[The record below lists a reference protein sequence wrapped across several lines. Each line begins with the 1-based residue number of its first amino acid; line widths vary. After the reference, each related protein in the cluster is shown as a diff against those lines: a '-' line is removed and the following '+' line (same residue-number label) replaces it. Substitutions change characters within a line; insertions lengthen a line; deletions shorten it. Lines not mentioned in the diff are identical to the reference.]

1 VTEQPENAAAPN
13 ESRSVDEPAAVGPDA
28 PTAGEPVPAEEPPT
42 EQSAAEPDAVAPATD
57 GETTPEPEAAA
68 PETDDETAPEPEVAA
83 PETDGETTPE
93 PEVAAPETDGETMPE
108 SAPAVPEPQVYS
120 PTFTTEPIDPAPA
133 WAPPAEPASES
144 LFQSRPELAVGA
156 AFAGGLVL
164 ALILKRLAR

>member
-1 VTEQPENAAAPN
+1 MTEQPENAAAPN
-13 ESRSVDEPAAVGPDA
+13 ESRAVDEPAAVGPDA

-83 PETDGETTPE
+83 PETDGET
-93 PEVAAPETDGETMPE
+93 MPE

-133 WAPPAEPASES
+133 WAPPSEPASES

>member
-1 VTEQPENAAAPN
+1 MTEQPENAAAPN

-28 PTAGEPVPAEEPPT
+28 AAAGEPAPVEEPPT
-42 EQSAAEPDAVAPATD
+42 EQSAAEPEAVVPSTD
-57 GETTPEPEAAA
+57 GETAPEPEAAA

-93 PEVAAPETDGETMPE
+93 P
-108 SAPAVPEPQVYS
+108 APAVPEPQVYS

>member
-1 VTEQPENAAAPN
+1 MPRRRASRCPPKNRRPSRARSSPKRRPRPTTDDTAA
-13 ESRSVDEPAAVGPDA
+13 
-28 PTAGEPVPAEEPPT
+28 
-42 EQSAAEPDAVAPATD
+42 
-57 GETTPEPEAAA
+57 PEPEAAA
-68 PETDDETAPEPEVAA
+68 PATDDTAAPEPEAADGATAPEPEPETAA
-83 PETDGETTPE
+83 PATDGAPE
-93 PEVAAPETDGETMPE
+93 PT
-108 SAPAVPEPQVYS
+108 PAVPEPAPLAYS